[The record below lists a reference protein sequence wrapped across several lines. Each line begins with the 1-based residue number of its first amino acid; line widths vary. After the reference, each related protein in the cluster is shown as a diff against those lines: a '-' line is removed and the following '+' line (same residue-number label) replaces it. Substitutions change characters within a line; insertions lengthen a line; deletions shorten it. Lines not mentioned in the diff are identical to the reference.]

1 MTEATPGIISG
12 LEPSLSGRFQLLSL
26 WTKFYRVTIQIK
38 PLRQTYHQALFVFQ
52 YFTK

>member
-12 LEPSLSGRFQLLSL
+12 LEPYLSGV

-38 PLRQTYHQALFVFQ
+38 PLRQTYHQELFVFQ